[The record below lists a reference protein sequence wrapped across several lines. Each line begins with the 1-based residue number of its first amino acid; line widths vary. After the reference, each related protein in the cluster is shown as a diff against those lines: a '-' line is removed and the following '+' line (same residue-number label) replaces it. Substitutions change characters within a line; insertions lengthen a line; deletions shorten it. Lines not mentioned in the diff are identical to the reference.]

1 MRILDKDNNE
11 VTNPDLEK
19 GYLKIETIVIKHH
32 DAVEAKQGKYHI
44 EVVKEY
50 DNGGKDVVEV
60 WDEKPT
66 EAKAA
71 YDETEE
77 IQRYHLYT
85 EEQLKQRELEKK
97 ESAEKENKLASLY
110 NSDMTFADIV
120 TAKKQADSAITDIQV
135 ALADIY
141 EQMLGGVN

>member
-11 VTNPDLEK
+11 ITSPDLEK
-19 GYLKIETIVIKHH
+19 GYMKAETIVIKHH
-32 DAVEAKQGKYHI
+32 DAVEAKQGKSHI

-50 DNGGKDVVEV
+50 DNGGKDVITV

-77 IQRYHLYT
+77 IQRYILYSAD
-85 EEQLKQRELEKK
+85 ELEKIAKAK
-97 ESAEKENKLASLY
+97 EETANKEAKLNSLY
-110 NSDMTFADIV
+110 NADMTFSDVVDA
-120 TAKKQADSAITDIQV
+120 V
-135 ALADIY
+135 AGLLY
-141 EQMLGGVN
+141 GGAE

>member
-11 VTNPDLEK
+11 VTSPDLEK

-32 DAVEAKQGKYHI
+32 DAVEAKQGKSHI

-50 DNGGKDVVEV
+50 DNGGKDVITV

-77 IQRYHLYT
+77 IQRYILY
-85 EEQLKQRELEKK
+85 
-97 ESAEKENKLASLY
+97 SAEELAKIAQEKEERENKEAKLNSLY
-110 NSDMTFADIV
+110 NADMTFSDVVDAVAGLLYGGAD
-120 TAKKQADSAITDIQV
+120 
-135 ALADIY
+135 
-141 EQMLGGVN
+141 

>member
-11 VTNPDLEK
+11 LTSPDFEK

-50 DNGGKDVVEV
+50 DNGGKDVITV

-77 IQRYHLYT
+77 IQRYIPYSADELVKIANAK
-85 EEQLKQRELEKK
+85 EE
-97 ESAEKENKLASLY
+97 AENKETKLNALY
-110 NSDMTFADIV
+110 NADMTFSDVVDA
-120 TAKKQADSAITDIQV
+120 V
-135 ALADIY
+135 AGLLY
-141 EQMLGGVN
+141 GGAE